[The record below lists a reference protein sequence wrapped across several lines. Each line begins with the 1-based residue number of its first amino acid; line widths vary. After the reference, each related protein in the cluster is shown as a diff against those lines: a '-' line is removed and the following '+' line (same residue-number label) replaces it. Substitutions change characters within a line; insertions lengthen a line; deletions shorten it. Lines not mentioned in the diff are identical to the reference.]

1 MKIYI
6 AENCKDI
13 AQAKSAILRAYAP
26 HNNCSIKYSATGQPS
41 LCCENEKIACASI
54 SHTGNIIVMVVSIK
68 PVGVDVERND
78 RKISSRLGGISE
90 WTRRE
95 AYGKMIGVGINSEI
109 LRSEL
114 PDDMLNTF
122 EYSDY
127 IISICSQERELELIT
142 TIDI

>member
-41 LCCENEKIACASI
+41 LCCKKEKIACVSI
-54 SHTGNIIVMVVSIK
+54 SHTENIIVMAFSLK
-68 PVGVDVERND
+68 PVGVDIERSD

-95 AYGKMIGVGINSEI
+95 AYGKMMGVGINSEI

-127 IISICSQERELELIT
+127 IISICSEDRNFELT
-142 TIDI
+142 TIIDI